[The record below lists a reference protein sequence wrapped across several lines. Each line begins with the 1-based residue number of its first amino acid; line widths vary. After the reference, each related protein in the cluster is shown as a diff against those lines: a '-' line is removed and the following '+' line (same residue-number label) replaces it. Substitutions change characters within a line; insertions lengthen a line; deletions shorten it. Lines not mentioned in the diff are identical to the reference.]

1 MDFPRQDKSRLCG
14 GDIMRNSKQPKT
26 PAILAL
32 DLGAR
37 TGWAFCPGPGVIISG
52 SWDLSPGRGDE
63 ALRYQLLRNTLDVFW
78 FQHGGDNF
86 EVLYEQAHRIPGA
99 PTCRAELLRHLK
111 AWCGERDI
119 IPQAVGVGKIKK
131 FWTGY
136 GNVTKEDMVTE
147 ARARGFD
154 PLDDNEAT
162 AFALLHYRIVE
173 GPTNE
178 ALAA

>member
-1 MDFPRQDKSRLCG
+1 
-14 GDIMRNSKQPKT
+14 MRNSKQAKT

-63 ALRYQLLRNTLDVFW
+63 ALRYQRLKNTLEEFW
-78 FQHGGDNF
+78 FLNEAKNF

-136 GNVTKEDMVTE
+136 RNVAKEDLVTE

-154 PLDDNEAT
+154 LLYDNEAT
-162 AFALLHYRIVE
+162 ALALLHYRIVE